1 MIHLASEKTRSNLSQ
16 FDSNQVQ
23 PNAIDLKVDKIF
35 QINEHVNFAINE
47 TTKTHRGSLEM
58 IPDESGDWHLGV
70 GTYEIIM
77 EGEITIGPD
86 EAGWVITRS
95 TLNRNGLFI
104 TSGLYD
110 SGYQGVMA
118 GALHVNVG
126 PAVIRKGTRVGQFLL
141 FKAEALNQYDGDYG
155 TGKADEKMY
164 KTETYLHHQEQVMA
178 TSPEEQKIYNV
189 RRTD

>member
-1 MIHLASEKTRSNLSQ
+1 
-16 FDSNQVQ
+16 
-23 PNAIDLKVDKIF
+23 
-35 QINEHVNFAINE
+35 
-47 TTKTHRGSLEM
+47 
-58 IPDESGDWHLGV
+58 
-70 GTYEIIM
+70 M

-126 PAVIRKGTRVGQFLL
+126 DALIAKGTRVAQFLL
-141 FKAEALNQYDGDYG
+141 FKSEALSSYDGDYG
-155 TGKADEKMY
+155 TGKADQKMY
-164 KTETYLHHQEQVMA
+164 KTQTFLHHQEYEVEGN
-178 TSPEEQKIYNV
+178 PV
-189 RRTD
+189 

>member
-1 MIHLASEKTRSNLSQ
+1 MIHLASASSTSSLSQ
-16 FDSNQVQ
+16 FDLTQVQ

-35 QINEHVNFAINE
+35 EINALSNFAINE
-47 TTKTHRGSLEM
+47 DEKVHRGSQEM
-58 IPDESGDWHLGV
+58 DPDEKGDWYLEE

-77 EGEITIGPD
+77 EGEISVGPD

-110 SGYQGVMA
+110 SGYKGVMA

-126 PAVIRKGTRVGQFLL
+126 SAIIRKGTRVGQFLL

-155 TGKADEKMY
+155 TGKADDEMY
-164 KTETYLHHQEQVMA
+164 MVAQ
-178 TSPEEQKIYNV
+178 SPEEQRIYDL